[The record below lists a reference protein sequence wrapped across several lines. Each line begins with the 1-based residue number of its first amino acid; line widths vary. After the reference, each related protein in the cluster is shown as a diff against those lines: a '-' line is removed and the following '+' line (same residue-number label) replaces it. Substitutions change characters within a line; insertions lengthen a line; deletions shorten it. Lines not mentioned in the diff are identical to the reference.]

1 MGLFDFLK
9 RGKKLSSKTANFARL
24 VKSYCA
30 ESGIPVGVQLKVS
43 KAISAEFIDRKGK
56 SINDFLFMPHDQAR
70 GFLLHQGMSEMDAE
84 IFLNILLTNKDSFMS
99 I

>member
-9 RGKKLSSKTANFARL
+9 KKGLSPKSANFARL

-30 ESGIPVGVQLKVS
+30 ESGIPVQTQLLVT
-43 KAISAEFIDRKGK
+43 KAISRDFIEKSGK
-56 SINDFLFMPHDQAR
+56 SINDFLFMPHDQAK
-70 GFLLHQGMSEMDAE
+70 LYLMKNGMADMDCE
-84 IFLNILLTNKDSFMS
+84 IFLNILLTNKDSFMT